1 MLLAKPGKL
10 EALAG
15 EVADFQRDHRAGGPA
30 VGLNVPLPL
39 RPEHQVEGFAAIGQG
54 LHGEGQLLG

>member
-15 EVADFQRDHRAGGPA
+15 EVTDFQRDHCAGGPA

-39 RPEHQVEGFAAIGQG
+39 CPEHQVEGFAAISQC